1 MHRKNL
7 SAVDLDLLPVLEA
20 LLRRRNVTHA
30 ASEVGLSQPAVS
42 RALGRLRDLFDDPLL
57 IRSGGGL
64 TLTPK
69 AERLA
74 PQVVAALDGLR
85 GLFRD
90 EAFDPAQEQR
100 TVRLV
105 ASDVH
110 TLLLLPSL
118 MAALSHEAPGVRVQV
133 SAYGPDTITQMQ
145 QGRLDLA
152 FALGS
157 TPLPAG
163 TETLPLGLDRLVLVM
178 RKGHPLVGK
187 SVTAEDYERFPHA
200 AISIFGDGQ
209 SELDAALA
217 ARGLSRRIALTTP
230 HFTAALAAVS
240 QSDLLTTVSE
250 ALAQRF
256 ADTFGLV
263 CVPSPVAPDPLHL
276 LLVWDRLRGRDPALI
291 WFRERLRAVAAEVYP
306 ST

>member
-1 MHRKNL
+1 MNL

-30 ASEVGLSQPAVS
+30 ANEVGLSQPAVS
-42 RALGRLRDLFDDPLL
+42 RALGRLRELFEDPLL

-74 PQVVAALDGLR
+74 PQVAAALDGLR

-110 TLLLLPSL
+110 TLLLLP
-118 MAALSHEAPGVRVQV
+118 ALTTRLAREAPGIDVQV
-133 SAYGPDTITQMQ
+133 SAYGPDTVALMQ
-145 QGRLDLA
+145 QGRLDLG
-152 FALGS
+152 FALDT
-157 TPLPAG
+157 TPLPVG
-163 TETLPLGLDRLVLVM
+163 TETLPLGYDRLALVM
-178 RKGHPLVGK
+178 RRGHPLADRP
-187 SVTAEDYERFPHA
+187 VTAEDYERFAHA
-200 AISIFGDGQ
+200 AIRIFGDGQ

-217 ARGLSRRIALTTP
+217 ARGLSRHIALSTP
-230 HFTAALAAVS
+230 YFTAALAAVS
-240 QSDLLTTVSE
+240 RSDLLTTISE
-250 ALAQRF
+250 ALAHRL

-263 CVPSPVAPDPLHL
+263 CVPSPLAPDPLRL
-276 LLVWDRLRGRDPALI
+276 VLVWDRLRGRDPALI
-291 WFRERLRAVAAEVYP
+291 WFRERLREVAAEVYP
-306 ST
+306 VARV